1 MGDTNGLI
9 ILDRATQM
17 LAEVRSVDDARDL
30 IDLAEAARVYARK
43 VKLGL
48 DAQNHAAEIRLRAQR
63 RAGEILLDME
73 KNTGAMGSGS
83 NQFEVRLQ
91 PATAPQTYSDL
102 GIDKR
107 DAHIW
112 QTLAAM
118 PGALIK
124 FSRKIT
130 CIMYHFVLSCLYGQR
145 EQNFSKSN
153 TH

>member
-1 MGDTNGLI
+1 MGTI
-9 ILDRATQM
+9 
-17 LAEVRSVDDARDL
+17 VP
-30 IDLAEAARVYARK
+30 K
-43 VKLGL
+43 VSP
-48 DAQNHAAEIRLRAQR
+48 R

-73 KNTGAMGSGS
+73 KAKGVQLNGTDSLGGY
-83 NQFEVRLQ
+83 RLQ
-91 PATAPQTYSDL
+91 PPSETPTYSDL

-130 CIMYHFVLSCLYGQR
+130 CIILSFVVYFQLY
-145 EQNFSKSN
+145 EQEHVFYKSN

>member
-1 MGDTNGLI
+1 MGTI
-9 ILDRATQM
+9 
-17 LAEVRSVDDARDL
+17 VP
-30 IDLAEAARVYARK
+30 K
-43 VKLGL
+43 VSP
-48 DAQNHAAEIRLRAQR
+48 R
-63 RAGEILLDME
+63 RAGEILQSME
-73 KNTGAMGSGS
+73 KNTGAMGIGS

-91 PATAPQTYSDL
+91 PTTAPPTYSDL

-130 CIMYHFVLSCLYGQR
+130 CIMYHFVLQCLYEQR